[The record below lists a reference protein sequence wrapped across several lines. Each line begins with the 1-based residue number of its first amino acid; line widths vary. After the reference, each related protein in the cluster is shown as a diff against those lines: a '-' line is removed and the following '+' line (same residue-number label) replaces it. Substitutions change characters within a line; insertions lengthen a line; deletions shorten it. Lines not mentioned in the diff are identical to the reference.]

1 VLGTDNNFAGM
12 GACDSCAT
20 GNRFP
25 DARTGVRAQMQ
36 QLRVYADARLTNAS
50 LNPPAVNPKLD
61 THFLKGKVTTWDG
74 LTGTWATARTY
85 GVRILEIYDGILAWL
100 TDRADI

>member
-1 VLGTDNNFAGM
+1 MRAR
-12 GACDSCAT
+12 ACGPSSSSSGCT
-20 GNRFP
+20 RIPN
-25 DARTGVRAQMQ
+25 
-36 QLRVYADARLTNAS
+36 LTNAA

-61 THFLKGKVTTWDG
+61 RHHLKGEVTTWAG

-85 GVRILEIYDGILAWL
+85 GDRILEIYAEILAWL

>member
-1 VLGTDNNFAGM
+1 M
-12 GACDSCAT
+12 GACDSCNG

-25 DARTGVRAQMQ
+25 DARTGVRAQLQ
-36 QLRVYADARLTNAS
+36 QLRVYADPNLTNAA

-61 THFLKGKVTTWDG
+61 RHHLKGKVTTWAG

-85 GVRILEIYDGILAWL
+85 GDRILAIYDADPRLADRPGEDL
-100 TDRADI
+100 TVRR